1 MFFRNSTAKRSRTA
15 TSAESEAFATLVRS
29 IDDAMISKDLYGTVT
44 AWNSGAEHLYGYR
57 SEQMLGKSIEIT
69 YPEAQLG
76 DERSR
81 HAKVIAGGFESG
93 YRCTRIRADG
103 SLVDVVMTLSPIRN
117 SSGAV
122 EGVAS
127 LSRPVNHEERERAR
141 LASIMEVAPDGILC
155 VARDGDIVMLN
166 TRLCELFDYERE
178 ELLGAKLETL
188 LPEGIRTSHVHL
200 RDSYL
205 DSPRVRTMGSG
216 LALLAQRRDGTKFPV
231 EISLAPYRSGDDVL
245 AIAIIRDV
253 SEQRLLEASLRESE
267 TQLRQIAESANIVFV
282 LLQLD
287 PLKKLYVSP
296 SCIDLFEIA
305 PEEYVSTELGLGLVH
320 PDDID
325 DVRDFQ
331 EKILAGESAHSEHRI
346 VMPDARVKWIRT
358 FAYPI
363 GNAQGRT
370 ERIAITAEDITRQ
383 EETASRIRSAEL
395 AARNANLA
403 KNEFLSRMSHELR
416 TPLNAILGFGQLLHR
431 ELDASEYSDSV
442 GHILK
447 AGRHLL
453 DLINDVLEIAKIEA
467 NEMSLS
473 MEPVPLGTTIQ
484 EVLLMMEPIALGARV
499 ELLTHSSH
507 SSVWVHADRLRLRQ
521 ILLNLISN
529 GIKYNHP
536 KGHVWVDYTETDTE
550 AVITVR
556 DDGPG
561 IAVELQSRLF
571 TPFDRLGAEIG
582 GIEGTG
588 IGLSLSRALVEL
600 MSGRISVQSTSGLGS
615 SFIISLPIDATVTAA
630 VPHAPAPEPSGKTL
644 DGPIT
649 SATLLYIEDNLL
661 NVHLVE
667 SLLRLRP
674 GWRLL
679 HASLGQLGMDM
690 AKAHQPDFVILDLHL
705 PDLAGRDVL
714 TMLKNDPATSTI
726 PVLVLTADA
735 SVNQRSLLDSHGADF
750 FMTKPLDLDEFLAV
764 LDTHIMKV
772 SQGA

>member
-1 MFFRNSTAKRSRTA
+1 
-15 TSAESEAFATLVRS
+15 
-29 IDDAMISKDLYGTVT
+29 
-44 AWNSGAEHLYGYR
+44 
-57 SEQMLGKSIEIT
+57 
-69 YPEAQLG
+69 
-76 DERSR
+76 
-81 HAKVIAGGFESG
+81 
-93 YRCTRIRADG
+93 
-103 SLVDVVMTLSPIRN
+103 
-117 SSGAV
+117 
-122 EGVAS
+122 
-127 LSRPVNHEERERAR
+127 
-141 LASIMEVAPDGILC
+141 
-155 VARDGDIVMLN
+155 
-166 TRLCELFDYERE
+166 
-178 ELLGAKLETL
+178 
-188 LPEGIRTSHVHL
+188 
-200 RDSYL
+200 
-205 DSPRVRTMGSG
+205 
-216 LALLAQRRDGTKFPV
+216 
-231 EISLAPYRSGDDVL
+231 
-245 AIAIIRDV
+245 
-253 SEQRLLEASLRESE
+253 
-267 TQLRQIAESANIVFV
+267 
-282 LLQLD
+282 
-287 PLKKLYVSP
+287 
-296 SCIDLFEIA
+296 
-305 PEEYVSTELGLGLVH
+305 
-320 PDDID
+320 
-325 DVRDFQ
+325 
-331 EKILAGESAHSEHRI
+331 
-346 VMPDARVKWIRT
+346 
-358 FAYPI
+358 
-363 GNAQGRT
+363 
-370 ERIAITAEDITRQ
+370 
-383 EETASRIRSAEL
+383 
-395 AARNANLA
+395 
-403 KNEFLSRMSHELR
+403 MSHELR

-630 VPHAPAPEPSGKTL
+630 VPHAPAPEPSGETL

-705 PDLAGRDVL
+705 PDLAGRA
-714 TMLKNDPATSTI
+714 MLKNDPATSTI